1 MVSQKQAKVEDS
13 NFTRETIQLFNRH
26 PGLLLTSAYA
36 VVTFIGISYY
46 YQYYRLFNIPILK
59 LTDFSD
65 ILVAGVR
72 EPMVILMF
80 LAALVTTL
88 AYDKMIRVGARVQSE
103 LKQQEQTFSIRLRSL
118 IVFAPKSNNVIYGL
132 LVACL
137 IFVLY
142 FWIQIL
148 TSHRAEQILN
158 GQANRVIIEKTD
170 SKENKAEMILLG
182 TTTNYVISFNPTTG
196 ESVIDTIESIVSI
209 KPTKPK
215 QVANAK

>member
-1 MVSQKQAKVEDS
+1 MTSQEQVKVEDS
-13 NFTRETIQLFNRH
+13 NFTQETIQLFNRH

-36 VVTFIGISYY
+36 IVTFIGVSYY
-46 YQYYRLFNIPILK
+46 YQYYRLFNVPILK

-65 ILVAGVR
+65 ILIAGVR

-80 LAALVTTL
+80 LAALITTL
-88 AYDKMIRVGARVQSE
+88 AYDKMIRAGAKIRSE
-103 LKQQEQTFSIRLRSL
+103 LKQQEQTLWIRVRSL
-118 IVFAPKSNNVIYGL
+118 IVFAPKNNNAIYGL

-148 TSHRAEQILN
+148 TAHRAGQILN
-158 GQANRVIIEKTD
+158 GQVNKVIIEKPD
-170 SKENKAEMILLG
+170 SKNSKAEMILLG

-196 ESVIDTIESIVSI
+196 ESVIDTIESIASI
-209 KPTKPK
+209 KPIKPK
-215 QVANAK
+215 

>member
-1 MVSQKQAKVEDS
+1 
-13 NFTRETIQLFNRH
+13 
-26 PGLLLTSAYA
+26 
-36 VVTFIGISYY
+36 
-46 YQYYRLFNIPILK
+46 
-59 LTDFSD
+59 
-65 ILVAGVR
+65 
-72 EPMVILMF
+72 
-80 LAALVTTL
+80 VTTL